1 MRPGKFYKDLSEL
14 LSSECRKMPSV
25 EKVESFF
32 NPPEALFRCRME
44 FGLLVH
50 CKLTCSLSDRM
61 RITVVPLEGT
71 DAGMLADYAIHLAT
85 DLQTVGQFAKDLTET
100 IADWTAVWDVMES

>member
-1 MRPGKFYKDLSEL
+1 
-14 LSSECRKMPSV
+14 
-25 EKVESFF
+25 
-32 NPPEALFRCRME
+32 ME

-50 CKLTCSLSDRM
+50 CKLVCSLSDRIY
-61 RITVVPLEGT
+61 ITVVPCDGI
-71 DAGMLADYAIHLAT
+71 DAGMLADHAIHLAI